1 MSWVLFAALLYPS
14 VVKTDANLFDAGK
27 WHRRVDVPKEDIC
40 RWDTSKGG
48 PFSAEEPVWKV
59 STLEPMSCFWR
70 QNVSLKT
77 GRRYLVGAWVRRD
90 KARAM
95 LWCFSRTKSDKPY
108 DRRVYLFGGFNSCL
122 EGYLRPQIKRRLSG
136 DGDKWQ
142 LLYRPIEVPEELAG
156 AVQFKFGVFM
166 SVGTVEFAHP
176 FLVDITEKGRVSLL
190 AELNGGRAAS
200 RMSIE
205 DVGTRDLRWKKDFP
219 APVAEYGEVV
229 ELTDALR
236 GFDNVKRVDGSML
249 TVTYADGTAENVYAP
264 QEGAFLAR

>member
-1 MSWVLFAALLYPS
+1 MLLAALFYPS
-14 VVKTDANLFDAGK
+14 VVKTDANLFAEDR
-27 WHRRVDVPKEDIC
+27 WHKRVDVPKDEVC
-40 RWDTSKGG
+40 RWERGKGG
-48 PFSAEEPVWKV
+48 AFASDETAWKV
-59 STLEPMSCFWR
+59 TTLEPMSCFWR
-70 QNVSLKT
+70 QNVTLKT
-77 GRRYLVGAWVRRD
+77 GHRYLMGAWVRRD